1 MLAAYRRALAPF
13 LTRAFPWIFTGRK
26 HLPAH
31 DSYVVVANH
40 SGLGTV
46 EALLL
51 AEVWEREVGGGRRI
65 APMAHPA
72 MLRSPAVGGFLR
84 RFGAVEATRAGAAWA
99 RANDAALLLFP
110 GGDHESMRPF
120 WRPKTVDFAGRTG
133 WIRLAREHGLTIVPM
148 AVTGTHV
155 TAPTLGYSK
164 ALAYLSGARLLGVR
178 RVPLSI
184 AGLSASLA
192 YLALSREPR
201 RSLRAAKA
209 ALAFAATFA
218 IPWIPSRVGFH
229 LLPPIQVGELTQ
241 PDDEIYARVT
251 SAIERVLVSE
261 PVSTPVEA
269 L

>member
-1 MLAAYRRALAPF
+1 MLAAYRRAVAP
-13 LTRAFPWIFTGRK
+13 LVTRVFPWLFTGRK

-51 AEVWEREVGGGRRI
+51 PEVWAREVGMDRRI
-65 APMAHPA
+65 AGMAHPA
-72 MLRSPAVGGFLR
+72 MLRSLGVGAFLR
-84 RFGAVEATRAGAAWA
+84 RGGCVEATRAGAAWA
-99 RANDAALLLFP
+99 RANGAALLLFP

-120 WRPKTVDFAGRTG
+120 WRARSVDFAGRTG
-133 WIRLAREHGLTIVPM
+133 WVRLAREHGLTIVPM
-148 AVTGTHV
+148 AITGTHL

-184 AGLSASLA
+184 AGILASLG

-201 RSLRAAKA
+201 RSVRAATA
-209 ALAFAATFA
+209 ALAFAAGFA
-218 IPWIPSRVGFH
+218 IPWLPSRVGFH

-241 PDDEIYARVT
+241 SDDEIYARVT
-251 SAIERVLVSE
+251 GAIERVLASE
-261 PVSTPVEA
+261 PASVSFEA